1 MISEFV
7 RHRRLDDEPLRPT
20 AMRRW
25 IRSLISTD
33 AGCFVAFLEDF
44 GADSLDS
51 ADPAGTS
58 EIVVET
64 KLAESLLTEESVL
77 VVETLERTLDETL
90 VAEERLALSCRGVP
104 WLRTGEDEG
113 WELAG
118 VTLIGIDTELL
129 EEAAGVTEVLTGA
142 FFDGVLPMSTQI

>member
-1 MISEFV
+1 M
-7 RHRRLDDEPLRPT
+7 DDEPLRPT

-33 AGCFVAFLEDF
+33 AGCFVTFLEDF

-90 VAEERLALSCRGVP
+90 VAEERLALSCRGAP
-104 WLRTGEDEG
+104 WLRSSPE
-113 WELAG
+113 
-118 VTLIGIDTELL
+118 
-129 EEAAGVTEVLTGA
+129 
-142 FFDGVLPMSTQI
+142 